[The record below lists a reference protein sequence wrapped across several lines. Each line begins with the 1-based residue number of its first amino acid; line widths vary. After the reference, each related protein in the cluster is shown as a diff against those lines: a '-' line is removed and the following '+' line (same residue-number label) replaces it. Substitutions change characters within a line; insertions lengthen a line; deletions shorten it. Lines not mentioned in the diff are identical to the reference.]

1 MISRFKEFTKNIS
14 LAYKYLIKIKS
25 YGIKEFG
32 LKGSHVMC
40 LFYIGESENGLTA
53 MELCKLCC
61 EDKAAVS
68 KALSALYENG
78 YVKLEN
84 EDAKKYRSTYFLT
97 DSGRGV
103 LDKLKDKI
111 MCAVVDGGTG
121 LTDSDR
127 EVFYRC
133 LGTIVENLE
142 IVSKKFGEEQDEK

>member
-25 YGIKEFG
+25 EGIKEFG
-32 LKGSHVMC
+32 LKGSHLMC
-40 LFYIGESENGLTA
+40 LFYIGEAENGLTA

-68 KALSALYENG
+68 KALSALYEREF
-78 YVKLEN
+78 VKLEN

-103 LDKLKDKI
+103 LDRVKDKI
-111 MCAVVDGGTG
+111 MCAMEDGGTG

-127 EVFYRC
+127 EAFYRC
-133 LGTIVENLE
+133 LNTIVKNLE
-142 IVSKKFGEEQDEK
+142 IVSKKIGEEQDEE

>member
-25 YGIKEFG
+25 EGIKEFG
-32 LKGSHVMC
+32 LKGSHLMC
-40 LFYIGESENGLTA
+40 LFYIGEAENGLTA

-68 KALSALYENG
+68 KALSALYEREF
-78 YVKLEN
+78 VKLEN

-97 DSGRGV
+97 DSGRGA
-103 LDKLKDKI
+103 LDRVKDKI
-111 MCAVVDGGTG
+111 MCAVEDGGTG

-133 LGTIVENLE
+133 LNTIVENLE
-142 IVSKKFGEEQDEK
+142 IVSKKIGEEQDEE

>member
-25 YGIKEFG
+25 EGIKEFG
-32 LKGSHVMC
+32 LKGSHLMC
-40 LFYIGESENGLTA
+40 LFYIGEAENGLTA

-68 KALSALYENG
+68 KALSALYEREF
-78 YVKLEN
+78 VKLEN

-127 EVFYRC
+127 EVFYQC
-133 LGTIVENLE
+133 LDTIVKNLE